1 MSSPVTLAVAHAVMK
16 TQERLAKRELSAGG
30 DRHGPCFWVWL
41 GSENHEMSGPMNPA
55 NPPSSVPRISL
66 ALRQLRAGF
75 GPSIEPPRAV
85 RELRRFVP
93 PQLLERIDR
102 GGRIDVGE
110 TRVSILVG
118 GFHGTTSYAAANRS
132 SAVFSVL
139 CRFAS
144 ALTTAIEQHGGEICE
159 LHHDGVIA
167 VFGAGPSPTRMERRA
182 VDAAREIAEAARK
195 VPIAVDGSAAAA
207 HLSIGL
213 GVATGDAYVGGIRA
227 GGRLYWSAVGD
238 ASNRAARLR
247 ERARRNGAALA
258 VDSQTYEAAYEAAR
272 LSADTE
278 RQSSWIPT
286 ADADGIPE
294 AFLLSWRER

>member
-1 MSSPVTLAVAHAVMK
+1 
-16 TQERLAKRELSAGG
+16 
-30 DRHGPCFWVWL
+30 
-41 GSENHEMSGPMNPA
+41 MNPFH
-55 NPPSSVPRISL
+55 PPSTVPRISL
-66 ALRQLRAGF
+66 ALRQLRTGF
-75 GPSIEPPRAV
+75 GPSTEPPRAV

-110 TRVSILVG
+110 TCVSILVG
-118 GFHGTTSYAAANRS
+118 GFHGTTTYAAEHRS

-139 CRFAS
+139 CQFTS
-144 ALTTAIEQHGGEICE
+144 ELTRAVEQYGGEICE

-167 VFGAGPSPTRMERRA
+167 VFGAGASRAPQMERRA

-195 VPIAVDGSAAAA
+195 VPIAVDRSDRGA

-213 GVATGDAYVGGIRA
+213 GVATGDANVGGIRA

-238 ASNRAARLR
+238 ASNRAVRLR
-247 ERARRNGAALA
+247 ELACRNGVAVAIDPRTYAAASLG
-258 VDSQTYEAAYEAAR
+258 TEA
-272 LSADTE
+272 D
-278 RQSSWIPT
+278 RQPSWIPT
-286 ADADGIPE
+286 TDAEGNPE